1 MTEKLQQPKN
11 AYSIIQTLLCE
22 PTDEESVQIEGM
34 GKQKPHQDYNLRNL
48 QNCQNDD
55 IVIRKWILLLV

>member
-22 PTDEESVQIEGM
+22 PTDEESVQSEGM
-34 GKQKPHQDYNLRNL
+34 GKAKAPSRL
-48 QNCQNDD
+48 QLA
-55 IVIRKWILLLV
+55 KFTKLSK